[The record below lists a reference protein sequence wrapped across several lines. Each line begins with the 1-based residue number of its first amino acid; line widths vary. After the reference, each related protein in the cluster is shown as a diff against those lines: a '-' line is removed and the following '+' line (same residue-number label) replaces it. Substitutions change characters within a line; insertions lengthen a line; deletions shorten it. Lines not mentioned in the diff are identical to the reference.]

1 MSALADRYARAV
13 FELGVE
19 TRQLSA
25 VAEQLAALASAYR
38 ESSDLRGVLDNPL
51 VPEAKR
57 ASLIDALG
65 ARLSLGKIA
74 MNTVRLLMQRHR
86 VGLLPDLAA
95 SLAKLVDER
104 EGLLRATVVS
114 AAPLSEAYCQRL
126 TQELEKMTRRR
137 VVLER
142 SMDPTLISG
151 VVTRIGDHTIDGSVK
166 GRLEALK
173 HQLLGA

>member
-13 FELGVE
+13 FELGLD
-19 TRQLSA
+19 TRQLP
-25 VAEQLAALASAYR
+25 ALAKQLGDLAIAYR
-38 ESSDLRGVLDNPL
+38 ESGDLRGVMDNPL
-51 VPEAKR
+51 VPEAR
-57 ASLIDALG
+57 RLALIDTLG

-86 VGLLPDLAA
+86 MGLLPDLAA
-95 SLAKLVDER
+95 SLAALVDER
-104 EGLLRATVVS
+104 EGVLRAAVVS
-114 AAPLSEAYCQRL
+114 AAPLTDAYCLRL
-126 TQELEKMTRRR
+126 TRELEKMTRHR

-142 SMDPTLISG
+142 STDPTLIAG

-166 GRLEALK
+166 GRLEALE